1 MQSDKTKRALIFDFD
16 GVIVSTEKLHFDSYN
31 AAFDE
36 LLGIRIGGS
45 YKQLVG
51 LTLTEIYALWC
62 NAVPGP
68 PLHLTEAQ
76 GERLLARKTELFFE
90 LGEGQLHPIEGVVSL
105 AQRARSMGWYIT
117 VSSRSRRIRM
127 LRTMEMAG
135 LLAIFDLVMG
145 CEDGVEPRT
154 DRKHHSRTVA
164 PFGIS
169 PANCV
174 VIEDSAS
181 GVRDA
186 LDCGIGHVIGL
197 TTSLD
202 HATLRAAGA
211 HATVDTL
218 NQVVLE
224 PDHRPQGTHRSRW
237 DSGPAEAY
245 V

>member
-1 MQSDKTKRALIFDFD
+1 MPSNKPKRALIFDFD
-16 GVIVSTEKLHFDSYN
+16 GVIVSTEKLHFESWN

-36 LLGIRIGGS
+36 MLGIRIGGS
-45 YKQLVG
+45 YQQLVG

-62 NAVPGP
+62 NATPGP

-90 LGEGQLHPIEGVVSL
+90 LGRGRLRPIQGVIPL
-105 AQRARSMGWYIT
+105 AHRARALGWYIT
-117 VSSRSRRIRM
+117 VSSRSRRMRM

-135 LLAIFDLVMG
+135 LPALFDLVMG
-145 CEDGVEPRT
+145 CEDGVDPRT

-164 PFGIS
+164 PFGIA

-181 GVRDA
+181 GIRDA

-211 HATVDTL
+211 HVTVDDL
-218 NQVVLE
+218 DQVVLE
-224 PDHRPQGTHRSRW
+224 PEHHSDRSRRSRW
-237 DSGPAEAY
+237 NSGSVEAY